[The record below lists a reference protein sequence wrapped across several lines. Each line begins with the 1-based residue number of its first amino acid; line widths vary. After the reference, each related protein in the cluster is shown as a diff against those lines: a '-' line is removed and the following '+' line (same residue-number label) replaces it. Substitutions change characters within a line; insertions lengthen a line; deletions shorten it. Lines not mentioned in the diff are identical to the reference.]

1 MPAPIAAR
9 ICPGISDH
17 EQTLLEQVEYQGI
30 VCASLLLKKPLADY
44 YVTNITDA
52 RFPFTAVIEMSA
64 LVDREQFGGNALV
77 YLPRYLAS
85 DDPGFN
91 LPDHEWG
98 ERAVEALS
106 AMYPGF
112 DPQDVLAFQVS
123 RERHVYALP
132 TLGYSER
139 VPPMRSSLP
148 GVFFVNSA
156 QIVNATLNVNE
167 TVRLAE
173 EAVDPLLSAA
183 ADQGA
188 DSGPWQAQR

>member
-1 MPAPIAAR
+1 
-9 ICPGISDH
+9 
-17 EQTLLEQVEYQGI
+17 
-30 VCASLLLKKPLADY
+30 
-44 YVTNITDA
+44 
-52 RFPFTAVIEMSA
+52 MSA

-91 LPDHEWG
+91 IPDHEWG

-106 AMYPGF
+106 AMYPAF

-139 VPPMRSSLP
+139 VPPVRSSLP

-188 DSGPWQAQR
+188 DSGPWQSPR